1 MDAVTAKSR
10 AETGDVI
17 RMSGVRFTWPGR
29 DAFSLAVDA
38 FSLPA
43 AKRILLIGPSG
54 SGKSTFLSLICGIVA
69 PQAGEIDILG
79 TDITKLPASARDGFR
94 AEHFGIIFQIFN
106 LLPYGTVIDN
116 VLLPLSFAPKRRER
130 ATARG
135 KAEDEAV
142 RLLTRLGLE
151 PHLTRGP
158 SAANLSVGQQQR
170 VAAARALIGSPKII
184 VADEP
189 TSALDR
195 NRQAAF
201 LELLFTQVSE
211 AGATLIMVSHDE
223 TLAGRFDE
231 VMRLEAIAISG
242 QRGPT

>member
-1 MDAVTAKSR
+1 MIAATAKSR
-10 AETGDVI
+10 AETPHVI
-17 RMSGVRFTWPGR
+17 RMSGVHFAWPGR

-69 PQAGEIDILG
+69 PQTGEIDILG
-79 TDITKLPASARDGFR
+79 TDITKLPASGRDSFR

-116 VLLPLSFAPKRRER
+116 VLLPLSFAPMRRKR
-130 ATARG
+130 ATTKGR
-135 KAEDEAV
+135 AEDEAV
-142 RLLTRLGLE
+142 RLLTCLGLE

-170 VAAARALIGSPKII
+170 VAVARALIGSPEII

-201 LELLFTQVSE
+201 LDLLFTQVSD

-231 VMRLEAIAISG
+231 VMRLETIANSG
-242 QRGPT
+242 RGGRM